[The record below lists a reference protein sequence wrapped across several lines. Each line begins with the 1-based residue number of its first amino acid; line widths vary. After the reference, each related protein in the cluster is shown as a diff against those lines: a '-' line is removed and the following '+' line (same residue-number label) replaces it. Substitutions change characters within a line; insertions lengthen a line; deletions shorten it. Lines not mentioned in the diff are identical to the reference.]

1 MIHEPE
7 VLDEVGQ
14 VFLAEL
20 ETMPLA
26 ELDRLIKR
34 VTAAKEAAREYEQFL
49 QATLNHRFSERAQEL
64 RRQAGKT
71 TGVVRLEEDGYV
83 VIADLPKKPEYDQ
96 RKLKDAV
103 EALRKWGEN
112 PEDYVSLEIKVS
124 ETKYNAWPPGVRQ
137 LFEPARTLKVG
148 KPTYKLEQLKPG
160 DVAAAANDS
169 MYCEEH

>member
-96 RKLKDAV
+96 GKLRQAV

-112 PEDYVSLEIKVS
+112 PEDYVCSRS
-124 ETKYNAWPPGVRQ
+124 RSPRPSTTRGRRRSASSSSRRAPSRPASPP
-137 LFEPARTLKVG
+137 TSS
-148 KPTYKLEQLKPG
+148 
-160 DVAAAANDS
+160 NS
-169 MYCEEH
+169 

>member
-7 VLDEVGQ
+7 ILDEVGQ

-96 RKLKDAV
+96 AKLRQAV

-112 PEDYVSLEIKVS
+112 PEDYVGIEIKVA
-124 ETKYNAWPPGVRQ
+124 ETKYNAWPPAVRE
-137 LFEPARTLKVG
+137 LFEPARTLKTG
-148 KPTYKLEQLKPG
+148 KPTYRLEQVKP
-160 DVAAAANDS
+160 DSVPPAANDS
-169 MYCEEH
+169 MYCEER

>member
-49 QATLNHRFSERAQEL
+49 QATLNHRFSERAQRL
-64 RRQAGKT
+64 RQEAGKT
-71 TGVVRLEEDGYV
+71 TGTVRFEEDGYV

-96 RKLKDAV
+96 EKLRLAV

-112 PEDYVSLEIKVS
+112 PEDYVGIEIKVA
-124 ETKYNAWPPGVRQ
+124 ETKYTAWPPAVRG
-137 LFEPARTLKVG
+137 LFEPARTLKTG

-160 DVAAAANDS
+160 VVAAAANDS
-169 MYCEEH
+169 MYCEER